1 MNPKS
6 RSAGI
11 AGILTG
17 LALAGEFIFFM
28 MSGYNPQ
35 ALSDPAAALA
45 FLKESGQYIRVA
57 VLFGAAGVAFR
68 TLFVSGL
75 AANLYAKTPT
85 QAVATLYFGLLGGAG
100 HGLVA
105 LSFYIGIPML
115 ITLAAMDPAAARNA
129 WGAYST
135 VVSGFEAFGNFLIS
149 LMLLAAG
156 LAMISQKA
164 MPVGL
169 GWVGFLAGTAT
180 LVRIFTTG
188 TPLAGLAFA
197 AFFPSLLLAGL
208 FDVWAG
214 IALLR
219 NGAKENWP
227 AIEAMYKATLG

>member
-1 MNPKS
+1 MNPKL

-17 LALAGEFIFFM
+17 VALVGEFIFFM
-28 MSGYNPQ
+28 ISGYNPQ
-35 ALSDPAAALA
+35 SLNDPATALT
-45 FLKESGQYIRVA
+45 FLQERGVYIRAA

-68 TLFVSGL
+68 TFFVSGL
-75 AANLYAKTPT
+75 AANLYARTPT

-105 LSFYIGIPML
+105 LSFYIGIPIL
-115 ITLAAMDPAAARNA
+115 ITLAAMDAAAARNA
-129 WGAYST
+129 WGAYT
-135 VVSGFEAFGNFLIS
+135 TIVSGFEAFGNFLIA

-156 LAMISQKA
+156 LAMISEKA

-169 GWVGFLAGTAT
+169 GWVGLLAGIAT
-180 LVRIFTTG
+180 LVRVFTTG

-214 IALLR
+214 ISILR
-219 NGAKENWP
+219 TAASENWRTV
-227 AIEAMYKATLG
+227 ESMQLLTK

>member
-1 MNPKS
+1 MNPKF

-17 LALAGEFIFFM
+17 VALVGEFIFFM

-35 ALSDPAAALA
+35 SLSDPAAALK
-45 FLKESGQYIRVA
+45 FLQERGMYIRVA

-115 ITLAAMDPAAARNA
+115 VALAAMDSAAARNA
-129 WGAYST
+129 WGVYST
-135 VVSGFEAFGNFLIS
+135 IVSGFEGFGNFLIS

-156 LAMISQKA
+156 SAMISHKE

-188 TPLAGLAFA
+188 TSLAGLAFA

-214 IALLR
+214 ISIWRRGATENSRVVEGMQLLT
-219 NGAKENWP
+219 K
-227 AIEAMYKATLG
+227 

>member
-1 MNPKS
+1 MNPEL

-17 LALAGEFIFFM
+17 VALAGEFIFFM

-35 ALSDPAAALA
+35 ALSDPAAALT
-45 FLKESGQYIRVA
+45 FLQERGMYIRIA

-75 AANLYAKTPT
+75 AATLHAKTPT

-115 ITLAAMDPAAARNA
+115 ITLAAMDPAAARSA

-135 VVSGFEAFGNFLIS
+135 IVSGFEGFGNFLIS

-169 GWVGFLAGTAT
+169 GWVGFLAGAAT

-188 TPLAGLAFA
+188 TPLAGLGFA

-214 IALLR
+214 ISLWR
-219 NGAKENWP
+219 NGTTEQWRAVEMQLQTK
-227 AIEAMYKATLG
+227 